1 MDTWI
6 SVVVLCLITVLPGV
20 LFAVFW
26 WYIIKRGWGSRWLLA
41 ISITV
46 FLSLISIVISLAAQE
61 MSILFLGVGFSV
73 LGGVLFYLFLKNSPL
88 SDALIG
94 KGQNLKSSPTIISEE
109 ERNSHKESAKLAIK
123 DTLTIGFLQTLPLII
138 GLAIIVFS
146 NDYRSDIMTSVGLF
160 VMGFYGVLRITLRP
174 KHVPAELYVSK
185 GKIIGNIFVTVFAWS
200 LALYSLV
207 K

>member
-1 MDTWI
+1 MNPWI
-6 SVVVLCLITVLPGV
+6 SFVVVCLITVLPGV

-46 FLSLISIVISLAAQE
+46 FLSLVSIVISLAAQE
-61 MSILFLGVGFSV
+61 LSILVLGVGFSV
-73 LGGVLFYLFLKNSPL
+73 LGGVLFYIFLKNSPI

-94 KGQNLKSSPTIISEE
+94 KDQNVQSNPTIVSEE
-109 ERNSHKESAKLAIK
+109 EKDSRKESAKLAIRE
-123 DTLTIGFLQTLPLII
+123 TLTIGFLQTLPLIV
-138 GLAIIVFS
+138 GLAITVFS
-146 NDYRSDIMTSVGLF
+146 NDSKSDIMTSVGLF

-174 KHVPAELYVSK
+174 RHVPVELYVSK
-185 GKIIGNIFVTVFAWS
+185 GKIIGNIFVTMFAWS